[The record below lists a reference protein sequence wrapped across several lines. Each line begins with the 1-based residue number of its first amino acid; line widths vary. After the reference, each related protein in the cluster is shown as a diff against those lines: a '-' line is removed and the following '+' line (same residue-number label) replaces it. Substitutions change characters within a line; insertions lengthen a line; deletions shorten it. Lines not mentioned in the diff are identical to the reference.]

1 MAASSG
7 MNEPASLPTV
17 PVTVRTI
24 DADTV
29 FAVLGEPSRRRI
41 LVALADGKFHIARGL
56 SGTQPKHY
64 DSNRKHL
71 DVLVKAGLVVAE
83 PDPADQRR
91 QHYKLAPSV
100 LVAET
105 PEGRRTMD
113 FGYCMV
119 RC

>member
-1 MAASSG
+1 MK
-7 MNEPASLPTV
+7 EPASLPTV

-24 DADTV
+24 GADTV
-29 FAVLGEPSRRRI
+29 FAALGEPSRRRI
-41 LVALADGKFHIARGL
+41 LVALADGKFHIARCLG
-56 SGTQPKHY
+56 GTYPKHY
-64 DSNRKHL
+64 DNNRKHL

-83 PDPADQRR
+83 SDPDDQRR

-100 LVAET
+100 VVTET

-113 FGYCMV
+113 FGYCTV

>member
-1 MAASSG
+1 MAVSNL
-7 MNEPASLPTV
+7 MNESPSPSSV
-17 PVTVRTI
+17 PPNVRPV
-24 DADTV
+24 DAGTV
-29 FAVLGEPSRRRI
+29 FAALGEPSRRR
-41 LVALADGKFHIARGL
+41 LLLALSDGQFRAARSLG
-56 SGTQPKHY
+56 GTYPKHF

-83 PDPADQRR
+83 YDPNNQRR

-100 LVAET
+100 VVTET

-113 FGYCMV
+113 FGYCTV